1 MDVCTGP
8 SVINWVSAKITRRPL
23 WKPKSFIYW
32 MPGRFVNVSK
42 IDASGGGHNDPFFVT
57 VQDSIMAE
65 ILRTIT
71 YEYPPPCFLARE
83 RVLSY
88 FFQIF
93 HFRDFFSETSF
104 QNNFNSTQY
113 REKDSQ
119 NNFFYQ
125 RITSFKGPHASSLHS
140 LRGSPPPFRHQKTT
154 EKNSVNKSC
163 FFEICVSPGP
173 QKWLPKLTNAH
184 LGASISRFFSFSAK
198 VWFWTTLPWF
208 SVLLWLSCVTF
219 SMSALSDIQ

>member
-1 MDVCTGP
+1 MGSQGKLHSLDDKHVTL
-8 SVINWVSAKITRRPL
+8 SMFTHFYVTFAFYIIRR
-23 WKPKSFIYW
+23 
-32 MPGRFVNVSK
+32 R
-42 IDASGGGHNDPFFVT
+42 A
-57 VQDSIMAE
+57 
-65 ILRTIT
+65 
-71 YEYPPPCFLARE
+71 LARE

-88 FFQIF
+88 FFSETSFQRL

-104 QNNFNSTQY
+104 QNNFNFTEY

-125 RITSFKGPHASSLHS
+125 RITSFKGPHASSHHS
-140 LRGSPPPFRHQKTT
+140 LLGLSSLFRQQKTT

>member
-1 MDVCTGP
+1 MHD
-8 SVINWVSAKITRRPL
+8 
-23 WKPKSFIYW
+23 IY
-32 MPGRFVNVSK
+32 
-42 IDASGGGHNDPFFVT
+42 I
-57 VQDSIMAE
+57 
-65 ILRTIT
+65 
-71 YEYPPPCFLARE
+71 YPPACFLARE

-125 RITSFKGPHASSLHS
+125 RITSFKGPHASSIHS
-140 LRGSPPPFRHQKTT
+140 LLGSSPPFRHQKTT
-154 EKNSVNKSC
+154 EKNSVNKNC

-184 LGASISRFFSFSAK
+184 LGASIFRFFSLSAK
-198 VWFWTTLPWF
+198 VWFWTTLQWF
-208 SVLLWLSCVTF
+208 SMLLWVSCVTF
-219 SMSALSDIQ
+219 WCRRCPKSNKTHSCCRGGSGTHFVHAFTENPSKNDSKRGEFFTRVYVILEGVWSIALFLHPFW